1 MSATGSLYLPHGE
14 VNLLYPWKTNAMA
27 FFFPFHFKV
36 IHGHGAVLEN
46 TEKHNKRVII
56 LCLPPTQENSYQWVA
71 LYKINIVV
79 YHGYF
84 IHSTEIYLAPV
95 MYQELLSA
103 LGIEQ

>member
-1 MSATGSLYLPHGE
+1 MENQCHG
-14 VNLLYPWKTNAMA
+14 